1 MKTEEGKKIKLGV
14 FVTLAI
20 VLFVVAIYFIGSR
33 QYLFSRTFELSAV
46 FKDVAGLQA
55 GNNVRI
61 SGINIGSIEYLEIT
75 SDSTVRVDMVIRKN
89 AQQFIKADALATIGS
104 EGLMGNKV
112 INIVAGSPEKSTVEN
127 GAVLATITPVSVDE
141 IMNNL
146 SETIDYA
153 TIIAYDISE
162 LTTGIRAGRGAIGK
176 LLVDSTFAQTL
187 DQTMVNAQQA
197 TDGLNENM
205 EAAKENFLLRGYF
218 NKKEKEEEKEREE
231 ARKAAEEEQKKRDKE
246 KGKGEEKESKGFL
259 WW

>member
-1 MKTEEGKKIKLGV
+1 MKTEEGKKLKLGI
-14 FVTLAI
+14 FVTVAI
-20 VLFVVAIYFIGSR
+20 ALFVIAIYFIGSR

-46 FKDVAGLQA
+46 FKDVAGLQP

-89 AQQFIKADALATIGS
+89 AQQFIKADAMATIGS

-112 INIVAGSPEKSTVEN
+112 INIVAGSTNESNVEN
-127 GAVLATITPVSVDE
+127 GTVLASITPVSVDE

-162 LTTGIRAGRGAIGK
+162 LTTGIREGKGAIGK
-176 LLVDSTFAQTL
+176 LLVDSTFAKSL

-231 ARKAAEEEQKKRDKE
+231 ARKAAENEQKKKDKAA
-246 KGKGEEKESKGFL
+246 EKEDKGFL